1 MQMNPLLDRVD
12 QLSEQAAMIFSNPC
26 MSRCKCYVY
35 DRHNNPSAFVIQ
47 LPVGIK
53 LRNCVK
59 AMKHYVWDAIH
70 GTNGCFHSYQIS
82 LVCIEDNDLLA
93 VESQFNALPV
103 PPAEQVRKLH
113 GR

>member
-1 MQMNPLLDRVD
+1 M
-12 QLSEQAAMIFSNPC
+12 
-26 MSRCKCYVY
+26 
-35 DRHNNPSAFVIQ
+35 
-47 LPVGIK
+47 
-53 LRNCVK
+53 
-59 AMKHYVWDAIH
+59 
-70 GTNGCFHSYQIS
+70 NGCFHSYQIP